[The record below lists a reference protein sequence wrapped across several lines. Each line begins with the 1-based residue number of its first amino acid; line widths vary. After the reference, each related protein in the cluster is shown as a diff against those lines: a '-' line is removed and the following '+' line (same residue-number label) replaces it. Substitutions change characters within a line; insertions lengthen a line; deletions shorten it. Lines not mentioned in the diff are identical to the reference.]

1 MWRCLRVRF
10 APTKTPYGLCLSNFV
25 HVGETQV
32 VCGYVKEADSS
43 VAYLDI
49 MFAAFTG
56 EQPSRLS
63 CSQIHDMF
71 AQWIAAGDASGC

>member
-1 MWRCLRVRF
+1 M
-10 APTKTPYGLCLSNFV
+10 
-25 HVGETQV
+25 
-32 VCGYVKEADSS
+32 CGYVKEADSS
-43 VAYLDI
+43 AAYLDI